1 VESKSIPYWINKFP
15 STNIDF
21 KSWYSCNLMSKICPR
36 KCLDFNW
43 KIFHGQVCTENK
55 LKGMKFS
62 DGKCRLCK
70 THNENVE
77 HILIDCKCVSEIW
90 FNIEKLLA
98 KVLKKTVI
106 LTRFQMIV
114 GFFNKEVIFV
124 IIDLILSIVRWL
136 IWKRRCLQ
144 RYENEYMSTF
154 VLNEWIRQELKQ
166 HLQVLLKGK
175 HSKYK
180 HMQTLKLV
188 FDNVHTY

>member
-1 VESKSIPYWINKFP
+1 
-15 STNIDF
+15 
-21 KSWYSCNLMSKICPR
+21 M
-36 KCLDFNW
+36 
-43 KIFHGQVCTENK
+43 
-55 LKGMKFS
+55 
-62 DGKCRLCK
+62 
-70 THNENVE
+70 
-77 HILIDCKCVSEIW
+77 
-90 FNIEKLLA
+90 
-98 KVLKKTVI
+98 
-106 LTRFQMIV
+106 
-114 GFFNKEVIFV
+114 
-124 IIDLILSIVRWL
+124 ILSIVRWL